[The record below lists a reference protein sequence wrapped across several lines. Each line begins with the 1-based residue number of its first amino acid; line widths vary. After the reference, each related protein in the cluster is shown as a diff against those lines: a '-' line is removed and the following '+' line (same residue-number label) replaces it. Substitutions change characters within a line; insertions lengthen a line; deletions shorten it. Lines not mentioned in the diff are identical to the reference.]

1 MVKLSNR
8 NKQIGFYMAKV
19 EFKFNVE
26 IQIQTKSQN
35 EIETILNMQTFTI
48 WKPLIIKIGK

>member
-1 MVKLSNR
+1 
-8 NKQIGFYMAKV
+8 MAKV

>member
-8 NKQIGFYMAKV
+8 NKLIGFYMAKV

-26 IQIQTKSQN
+26 IFIQTKSQK
-35 EIETILNMQTFTI
+35 ETETILNMKTFTI
-48 WKPLIIKIGK
+48 WQPLIIKIGK